1 MRDFPQAGTD
11 AHPLPGALIELA
23 EFAVGAEAAEAFA
36 PSASNHAGTASRDAA
51 RRSASSSAVM

>member
-23 EFAVGAEAAEAFA
+23 EFAVGAEAAEGLLPGFE
-36 PSASNHAGTASRDAA
+36 PGRHSL
-51 RRSASSSAVM
+51 